1 MNDEFQKMR
10 RALEQ
15 VPWNDGWLPCN
26 MASAWKNKAPSYLV
40 PL

>member
-1 MNDEFQKMR
+1 MPPHFLEEQRKMNDEFQKMR

-26 MASAWKNKAPSYLV
+26 MASA
-40 PL
+40 